1 MPQVI
6 AATVMSGTHEF
17 VPALIFRK
25 VNLKKKYL
33 QISLALLGKNSC
45 GHFLGFFI
53 MLSLPIHEHGRSVH
67 LLISSFFSDL

>member
-25 VNLKKKYL
+25 VNLKKSIYK
-33 QISLALLGKNSC
+33 
-45 GHFLGFFI
+45 FPW
-53 MLSLPIHEHGRSVH
+53 LSWERTVVVI
-67 LLISSFFSDL
+67 F